1 MIDEIDIKN
10 IKLKPYDRYSKKI
23 DGLFW
28 KNITFNE
35 ETGVGSFILKFD
47 KNTKTISHIHFSN
60 ETFFIIEGDI
70 YDSYSNKTYYKN
82 NIINMHPGSSHYSY
96 SKNGCL
102 LLVFSEGHIKRDS
115 D

>member
-1 MIDEIDIKN
+1 MIDEIDLRN
-10 IKLKPYDRYSKKI
+10 IKLIPYTRYNKTI

-35 ETGVGSFILKFD
+35 ETGIGSFILKFN
-47 KNTKTISHIHFSN
+47 KKTKTINHVHFAN

-70 YDSYSNKTYYKN
+70 YDSYSNKIYYKN
-82 NIINMHPGSSHYSY
+82 NIINMYPGSSHYSY
-96 SKNGCL
+96 SENGCL